1 MLSDEERSC
10 LQGTLDRL
18 TRFTKRDPGFKKAI
32 VVIADAEARL
42 IADPAEGEPGEIV
55 NGEFRP
61 LFPSPKRETESG
73 G

>member
-1 MLSDEERSC
+1 MLSDEERSR

-32 VVIADAEARL
+32 VVVADAEARL
-42 IADPAEGEPGEIV
+42 IDDPAEGEPGEIV